1 MVFSAHLPDVLLSL
15 EGKMIVLQTIPCLE
29 CTESA
34 MNKNYYK
41 CEKKTNES
49 LDGRVRHKFGR
60 WVLSEAHLGLFF
72 QTRESQ
78 VG

>member
-41 CEKKTNES
+41 CEKKE
-49 LDGRVRHKFGR
+49 RVIR
-60 WVLSEAHLGLFF
+60 WEGYA
-72 QTRESQ
+72 
-78 VG
+78 